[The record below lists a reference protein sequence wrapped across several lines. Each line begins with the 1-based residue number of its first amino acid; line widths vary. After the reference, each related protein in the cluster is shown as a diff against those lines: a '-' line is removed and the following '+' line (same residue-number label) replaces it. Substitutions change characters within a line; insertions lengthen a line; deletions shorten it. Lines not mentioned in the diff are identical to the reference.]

1 MAEGAEM
8 KTLDTTLTFRCPR
21 FKPTAGELD
30 EQDAE
35 FINPGLFARQA
46 ATYLA
51 VRMAEQGTNVRGV
64 TTEDCGCWVEIENP
78 DKYFLAVGVANYDGD
93 TIGSFETETH
103 RVFIEPNKTPV
114 SRWFKRIDTEERVM
128 QLLSQV
134 RQILE
139 ADGDI
144 TEIKAGGM

>member
-1 MAEGAEM
+1 M

-21 FKPTAGELD
+21 FKPTAGELN

-35 FINPGLFARQA
+35 FINPGVFARQA

-51 VRMAEQGTNVRGV
+51 GKLAEKGHTVRGV
-64 TTEDCGCWVEIENP
+64 TKEDWGCWVEIENP
-78 DKYFLAVGVANYDGD
+78 DKYFLAVGVANHDD
-93 TIGSFETETH
+93 DAFRSFETETH
-103 RVFIEPNKTPV
+103 QVFVEPSKSPI
-114 SRWFKRIDTEERVM
+114 SRWFKTIDTEERVM
-128 QLLSQV
+128 QLFSHV

-144 TEIKAGGM
+144 TEIEPGEI